1 MLVPKSSRLARRLM
15 FGYAIP
21 LFVLVVAGLL
31 VPMYLWVTLDR
42 YRVTYDVHL
51 DLHNR
56 CLSMRSALLD
66 YRDIVYQRVQEPPN
80 RIRRTREGAR
90 DGYRM
95 ASIGIR
101 QWLQDNPDPSVEA
114 LFIPADQQ
122 AADFVKATYLAELG
136 DASRQGF
143 TKTQLALDN
152 LVSVTGK
159 VRDTDLVA
167 ATRADMLRNASFVAF
182 PTIAVLLALTIG
194 RIVAFSL
201 VRPLIGLTKAAVNIE
216 TIGADERLLDVTLD
230 PPDEIGD
237 LRRAFRSM
245 ANAIIRREQE
255 LVNRNL
261 ALDAANKRVE
271 AVLNTTEDGIAFI
284 DSRAMFTIVNQPFLQ
299 ILQIEGNQLLG
310 KPFFATAR
318 HLFRHVR
325 DLPTVINRLRDLVR
339 TPHSNL
345 LMTVYLSG
353 ERTRIIRVAS
363 VGVRAETAPGAG
375 SEWLG
380 RIITLRDV
388 TRETEVDRMK
398 TEFVSTVSHEL
409 RTPLTAIKGYL
420 DLMLDGQAGHIT
432 ATQREFLSLAGESTD
447 RLTTLINDILDIS
460 RIEAGGTRLR
470 RIPTDYRPVVQHVVH
485 MLTGQAKAKG
495 IALGMQF
502 TKLNPWVEGDP
513 DRISQVMFNLV
524 SNAIKYTP
532 PQGKITIRVTCD
544 DDVVTTQITDSGS
557 GISPEDLERVF
568 ERFYRADNSSTRETG
583 GTGLGLA
590 ITKALVERMGGSV
603 TVTSTLGL
611 GTTFTI
617 SLRRATATPT
627 NGIPTDEE
635 TLRLYLV
642 VDGDPI
648 RRQSTASALRGH
660 RNAVSAATSTG
671 EALRRSRGLRP
682 DCIVLA
688 PFSSGVDAPSLLSD
702 LRASALTA
710 HIPILLTG
718 LGESALVIPE
728 ADRAAILD
736 GLRSLGSTTG
746 ETLVILTGF
755 EEDISRIASFIPE
768 ALIVPSGT
776 ATQIPEIPV
785 SAYPP
790 ILVVASGH
798 GGEQL
803 GSDVSTLMSR
813 LPKNTLVMLVGDVWL
828 DTRPASD
835 VPGVMSSLDQIAT
848 MATHLAAVTDQQPAD

>member
-1 MLVPKSSRLARRLM
+1 M

-51 DLHNR
+51 ELYNR
-56 CLSMRSALLD
+56 CVSMRSAMLD
-66 YRDIVYQRVQEPPN
+66 YQDIALKRTQEPPN
-80 RIRRTREGAR
+80 RVRRTREGAR
-90 DGYRM
+90 DDYKV
-95 ASIGIR
+95 ASIRIR
-101 QWLQDNPDPSVEA
+101 QWLLDNPDPAVEA
-114 LFIPADQQ
+114 LFLPAEQ
-122 AADFVKATYLAELG
+122 AATDYIKATSQ
-136 DASRQGF
+136 ASSGTTSEERF
-143 TKTQLALDN
+143 TKTLQTLDM
-152 LVSVTGK
+152 LVAVTGK

-182 PTIAVLLALTIG
+182 PTIAVLLALSIG

-216 TIGADERLLDVTLD
+216 TMGADERLLDITLD

-245 ANAIIRREQE
+245 ANAIVRREQE
-255 LVNRNL
+255 LVTRNL
-261 ALDAANKRVE
+261 ALDAATRRVE

-284 DSRAMFTIVNQPFLQ
+284 DSQAMFTIVNQPFLQ
-299 ILQIEGNQLLG
+299 ILQIEGSQLLG
-310 KPFFATAR
+310 KSFLHAAR

-325 DLPTVINRLRDLVR
+325 DLPTVITRLRELVR
-339 TPHSNL
+339 TPHASL

-420 DLMLDGQAGHIT
+420 DLMLDGQAGHLT
-432 ATQREFLSLAGESTD
+432 STQREFLSLAGESTD

-470 RIPTDYRPVVQHVVH
+470 RIPTDYRPVVQHVVQ

-502 TKLNPWVEGDP
+502 TKINPWVEGDP

-532 PQGKITIRVTCD
+532 AQGKVTVRVTCD
-544 DDVVTTQITDSGS
+544 EDVVTTQITDTGP
-557 GISPEDLERVF
+557 GIAPDELERVF
-568 ERFYRADNSSTRETG
+568 ERFYRADNSTTRETG

-611 GTTFTI
+611 GTTF
-617 SLRRATATPT
+617 SVSMRRAAATPT

-642 VDGDPI
+642 VDGDPV
-648 RRQSTASALRGH
+648 RRQATASSLRGH
-660 RNAVSAATSTG
+660 RSAVSAATSTG

-682 DCIVLA
+682 DCILLA
-688 PFSSGVDAPSLLSD
+688 PFSPGVDAPSLLSD

-710 HIPILLTG
+710 QIPILLTG
-718 LGESALVIPE
+718 PAESALVITDT
-728 ADRAAILD
+728 DRAAVID
-736 GLRSLGSTTG
+736 GLRTLDASSG
-746 ETLVILTGF
+746 ETLVILTGY

-776 ATQIPEIPV
+776 APQIPEIPV
-785 SAYPP
+785 SEYPP
-790 ILVVASGH
+790 ILVIASGH

-803 GSDVSTLMSR
+803 GLDVSTLLSR
-813 LPKNTLVMLVGDVWL
+813 LPKNTLVMLVGDVWQK
-828 DTRPASD
+828 TRPASN
-835 VPGVMSSLDQIAT
+835 VPGVQTSLDQIASL
-848 MATHLAAVTDQQPAD
+848 AINLAAITDQQAAVEA

>member
-1 MLVPKSSRLARRLM
+1 M

-42 YRVTYDVHL
+42 YRVTYDIHL
-51 DLHNR
+51 DLYNR
-56 CLSMRSALLD
+56 CLAMQDAMFD
-66 YRDIVYQRVQEPPN
+66 YRDVVFQRPQEPPN
-80 RIRRTREGAR
+80 RVRRTREGAR
-90 DGYRM
+90 DDYRM

-101 QWLQDNPDPSVEA
+101 QWLQDNPDPAVEA
-114 LFIPADQQ
+114 LFLPADK
-122 AADFVKATYLAELG
+122 AGADFIKATSQSEAIAISE
-136 DASRQGF
+136 DRF
-143 TKTQLALDN
+143 TKTQQALET
-152 LVSVTGK
+152 LVTVTRK
-159 VRDTDLVA
+159 VSDSDLVG

-182 PTIAVLLALTIG
+182 PTLAVLLALTIG
-194 RIVAFSL
+194 RIVAYSL

-216 TIGADERLLDVTLD
+216 TMGADERLLDITLD

-245 ANAIIRREQE
+245 ANAIVRREQE
-255 LVNRNL
+255 LVSRNL
-261 ALDAANKRVE
+261 ALDAATRRVE

-284 DSRAMFTIVNQPFLQ
+284 DSQAVFTIVNQPFLQ
-299 ILQIEGNQLLG
+299 ILQIEGSQLLG
-310 KPFFATAR
+310 KSFLRAAR
-318 HLFRHVR
+318 HLFKHVK
-325 DLPTVINRLRDLVR
+325 DLPSIITRLRDLVR
-339 TPHSNL
+339 TPHSSL

-420 DLMLDGQAGHIT
+420 DLMLDGQAGHLT
-432 ATQREFLSLAGESTD
+432 STQREFLSLAGESTD

-470 RIPTDYRPVVQHVVH
+470 RIPTDYRLVVQHVVQ

-502 TKLNPWVEGDP
+502 TKVNPWVEGDP
-513 DRISQVMFNLV
+513 DRISQVMFNLI

-532 PQGKITIRVTCD
+532 AKGKVTVRVTCD
-544 DDVVTTQITDSGS
+544 EDVVTTQITDSGP
-557 GISPEDLERVF
+557 GIAPDELERVF
-568 ERFYRADNSSTRETG
+568 ERFYRADNSTTRETG

-590 ITKALVERMGGSV
+590 ITKALVERMGGTV

-611 GTTFTI
+611 GTTFSI
-617 SLRRATATPT
+617 SMRRAAATPT
-627 NGIPTDEE
+627 NGIPTDED

-642 VDGDPI
+642 VDGDPV
-648 RRQSTASALRGH
+648 RRQATASSLRGQ
-660 RNAVSAATSTG
+660 RSAVSAATSTG

-682 DCIVLA
+682 DCILLA
-688 PFSSGVDAPSLLSD
+688 PFSPGVDAPSLLSD

-710 HIPILLTG
+710 QIPVLLTG
-718 LGESALVIPE
+718 PAESALVITD
-728 ADRAAILD
+728 ADRAAVVD
-736 GLRSLGSTTG
+736 GLRTLRAGSS
-746 ETLVILTGF
+746 ETLTILTGY
-755 EEDISRIASFIPE
+755 EEDIARISSFIPE

-776 ATQIPEIPV
+776 ASQIPEIPV
-785 SAYPP
+785 SEYPP

-803 GSDVSTLMSR
+803 GVDFSTLLSR
-813 LPKNTLVMLVGDVWL
+813 LPKNTLVMLVGDVWQN
-828 DTRPASD
+828 TRPASS
-835 VPGVMSSLDQIAT
+835 VPGVQTSLDQIAT
-848 MATHLAAVTDQQPAD
+848 LAINLASVTDQRPTI

>member
-1 MLVPKSSRLARRLM
+1 M

-31 VPMYLWVTLDR
+31 VPMYLWVTLDK
-42 YRVTYDVHL
+42 YRITYDVHL
-51 DLHNR
+51 DLYNR
-56 CLSMRSALLD
+56 CVAMRSAVLD
-66 YRDIVYQRVQEPPN
+66 YRDIVFQRTSEPPG
-80 RIRRTREGAR
+80 RSRRTRDGAR
-90 DGYRM
+90 DEYLM
-95 ASIGIR
+95 SSIKIR
-101 QWLQDNPDPSVEA
+101 QWLQDNPDPAVER
-114 LFIPADQQ
+114 LFVPADQA
-122 AADFVKATYLAELG
+122 AADFIKATYPQ
-136 DASRQGF
+136 DAALTSRERF
-143 TKTQLALDN
+143 TQTQLALDT

-159 VRDTDLVA
+159 VRDADLDA
-167 ATRADMLRNASFVAF
+167 ATKADMLRNASFVAF
-182 PTIAVLLALTIG
+182 PTLAVLLALTIG
-194 RIVAFSL
+194 RIVAYSL

-216 TIGADERLLDVTLD
+216 TMGADERLLDVTLD

-245 ANAIIRREQE
+245 ANAINRREQE
-255 LVNRNL
+255 LISRNM
-261 ALDAANKRVE
+261 ALDAATKRVE

-284 DSRAMFTIVNQPFLQ
+284 DSNAVFTIVNQPFLQ
-299 ILQIEGNQLLG
+299 ILQIEGSQLLG
-310 KPFFATAR
+310 KSFLAVAR

-325 DLPTVINRLRDLVR
+325 DIPAIIARLRDLVR

-375 SEWLG
+375 AEWLG

-432 ATQREFLSLAGESTD
+432 PTQREFLALAGESTD

-470 RIPTDYRPVVQHVVH
+470 RVPTDYRPIVQHVVQ

-502 TKLNPWVEGDP
+502 TKTNPWVEGDP
-513 DRISQVMFNLV
+513 DRISQVMFNLI

-532 PQGKITIRVTCD
+532 PQGRVTVRVTCD
-544 DDVVTTQITDSGS
+544 EDVVVTQITDSGS
-557 GISPEDLERVF
+557 GIAPEDLERVF

-603 TVTSTLGL
+603 NVTSTLGL
-611 GTTFTI
+611 GTTF
-617 SLRRATATPT
+617 SVSMRRAAATPT

-648 RRQSTASALRGH
+648 RRQATANSLRGP
-660 RNAVSAATSTG
+660 RSAVSAATSTG

-682 DCIVLA
+682 DCILLA

-702 LRASALTA
+702 LRAST
-710 HIPILLTG
+710 LTG
-718 LGESALVIPE
+718 NIPVILTGAAQSALVIAE
-728 ADRAAILD
+728 NDRAAIVD
-736 GLRSLGSTTG
+736 GLRTLSANSA

-755 EEDISRIASFIPE
+755 EEDIARIASFIPE

-776 ATQIPEIPV
+776 APQIPEIPV
-785 SAYPP
+785 STYPP

-803 GSDVSTLMSR
+803 GIDVNTLISR
-813 LPKNTLVMLVGDVWL
+813 LPKNTLLMLVGSIWK

-835 VPGVMSSLDQIAT
+835 VPGIQTNLEQIAS
-848 MATHLAAVTDQQPAD
+848 LANTLAVMTEQKASE